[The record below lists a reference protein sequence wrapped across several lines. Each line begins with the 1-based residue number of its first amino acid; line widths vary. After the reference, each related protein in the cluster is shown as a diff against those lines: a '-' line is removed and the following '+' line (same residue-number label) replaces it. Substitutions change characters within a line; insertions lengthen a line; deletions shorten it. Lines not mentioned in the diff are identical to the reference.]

1 MPNNWEIGKEAR
13 DLDEK
18 TISERMKINK
28 RSIKRLA
35 GAVVIY
41 FLTMISFYF
50 LL

>member
-13 DLDEK
+13 ELDEK
-18 TISERMKINK
+18 SISERMKIER

-35 GAVVIY
+35 GAFVIY
-41 FLTMISFYF
+41 FLTMLSFYF

>member
-18 TISERMKINK
+18 TISERMKIER

-41 FLTMISFYF
+41 FLTMMSFYF

>member
-1 MPNNWEIGKEAR
+1 MTNNWEIGKEAR

-18 TISERMKINK
+18 TISERMKIEK

>member
-13 DLDEK
+13 ELDEK
-18 TISERMKINK
+18 TIIERMKIEK

-35 GAVVIY
+35 GAFVIY
-41 FLTMISFYF
+41 FLTMTSFYF

>member
-1 MPNNWEIGKEAR
+1 MQSNWEIGKEAR

-18 TISERMKINK
+18 PISERMKIER

-35 GAVVIY
+35 GAFAIY

>member
-18 TISERMKINK
+18 PISERMKIEK

-35 GAVVIY
+35 GAFAIY

>member
-1 MPNNWEIGKEAR
+1 MQSNWEIGKEAR

-18 TISERMKINK
+18 PISERMKIER

-35 GAVVIY
+35 GAFDIY
-41 FLTMISFYF
+41 FLTMISFFF

>member
-13 DLDEK
+13 ELDEK
-18 TISERMKINK
+18 TIIERMKIES

-35 GAVVIY
+35 GAVSIY
-41 FLTMISFYF
+41 FLTMIAFYF

>member
-13 DLDEK
+13 DLDK
-18 TISERMKINK
+18 KSISERMKIER

-35 GAVVIY
+35 GAIVIY

>member
-13 DLDEK
+13 ELDEK
-18 TISERMKINK
+18 SISERMKIER

-35 GAVVIY
+35 GALVIY
-41 FLTMISFYF
+41 FLTMASFYF

>member
-1 MPNNWEIGKEAR
+1 MQNYTEIGKEAR

-18 TISERMKINK
+18 TISERMKIER
-28 RSIKRLA
+28 RSIKRLG
-35 GAVVIY
+35 GAFVIY